1 MTSFML
7 ETKAYWEPHAY
18 WVLVREPERNRPQ
31 GRPRSRSKHTVKI
44 DVREEGQGGMGFINM
59 TEDGEHDDE
68 PLGVYK
74 MFGNY

>member
-1 MTSFML
+1 MHLTNIYSYIQILSISLKVIFIGMTSFML

-44 DVREEGQGGMGFINM
+44 DVREEG
-59 TEDGEHDDE
+59 
-68 PLGVYK
+68 
-74 MFGNY
+74 